1 MSVRQYMAAAVQLQS
16 TEDVASN
23 LESATTQIR
32 RAAGAGAILVVIPE
46 NFAFLRIEKTT
57 TQPLIGLDHP
67 IVESFQSLAK
77 ELNIHLFL
85 GSIPEPSAVP
95 NKVHNTSVAID
106 PNGQILASYRKLHLF
121 DIDIPGTVTLKESD
135 NVVSGSDVC
144 LAETTLGSI
153 GMSICYDLR
162 FPELYRALTVQGAR
176 VLLCPAA
183 FTLQTGKDH
192 WLPLLRARAIEN
204 QAFVIAP
211 GQFGHHGGA
220 RNSYGKSVIIDP
232 WGITLGIAAD
242 GVGFTMAQIDYD
254 HQDRIR
260 AGLPC
265 DKHRHNRFWP
275 PTGSEAHST

>member
-1 MSVRQYMAAAVQLQS
+1 MSIRQYMAAAIQLKS
-16 TEDVASN
+16 TEDVDAN
-23 LESATTQIR
+23 IASATTQIR
-32 RAAGAGAILVVIPE
+32 RAAEAGAKLVVIPE

-57 TQPLIGLDHP
+57 PQPFFGLEHP
-67 IVESFQSLAK
+67 VVKTFQALAK
-77 ELNIHLFL
+77 ELSIHLFL
-85 GSIPEPSAVP
+85 GSIPEPSAVA

-106 PNGQILASYRKLHLF
+106 PNGEIITSYRKLHLF

-135 NVVSGSDVC
+135 NIVSGHDVC
-144 LAETTLGSI
+144 LAQTELGPI

-162 FPELYRALTVQGAR
+162 FPELYRELTVQGAR

-204 QAFVIAP
+204 QAYVIAP
-211 GQFGHHGGA
+211 GQFGHHGGV

-232 WGITLGIAAD
+232 WGIPLGIAAD
-242 GVGFTMAQIDYD
+242 GIGFTMALIDYD

-265 DKHRHNRFWP
+265 DQHRHARFW
-275 PTGSEAHST
+275 SD